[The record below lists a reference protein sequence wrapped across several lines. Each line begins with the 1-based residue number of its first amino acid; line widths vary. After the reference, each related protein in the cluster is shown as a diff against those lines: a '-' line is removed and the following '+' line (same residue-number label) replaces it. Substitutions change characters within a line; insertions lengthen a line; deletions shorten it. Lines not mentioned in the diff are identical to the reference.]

1 MSAGFS
7 SRPFREARLLIGAT
21 LLLLVGMVGVQ
32 TLGMVAV
39 SRVVERETRRDA
51 TAAAQMLAARLAR
64 GESARFAA
72 SLREAGWGLAVLAD
86 GVVIERIGRA
96 GPFVPAWWPWTSQ
109 QDWIAHGRAV
119 AGPLLLEGENAL
131 VAYQPLA
138 DGRVVRAVVAVAS
151 AGAVGRWR
159 TLGSALAVLV
169 AIGGGLLAWALVV
182 RVLAPY
188 RELLAEAVRVTQGP
202 GGRAEDR
209 FLVETFRETVGR
221 LELSE
226 AALRRRADEL
236 EVLADVLTRETEAG
250 VVITEPGG
258 TVRAANETARTLLG
272 GVLTVGE
279 ALPPVLASKASRITH
294 LGRVVEARRFPLLA
308 ASGSAQGE
316 VIFLTDRTAL
326 EALERAL
333 KEREQMASLGELAAG
348 MTHELRNALA
358 TMRGYLRL
366 LPEAARAERA
376 RFIAAIN
383 DEAEG
388 LESLLDRFL
397 RFAQPEHLLRERVDL
412 LALAREAAA
421 KVGAA
426 FPGTEIAVAGVGAST
441 AGDAMALGIAVENL
455 LRNAAEAVSRGGS
468 KVTARVEEGVG
479 TVAVVVEDDGPGVGS
494 ELRERLFLPFAS
506 SKPSGGLGLPLAR
519 RFARLHG
526 GDVEFEPRP
535 GGGARFTLRL
545 PREGVP

>member
-1 MSAGFS
+1 MSARPA

-32 TLGMVAV
+32 TLGMLAV
-39 SRVVERETRRDA
+39 SRVVEKETRRDA
-51 TAAAQMLAARLAR
+51 TAAAQVLAARLSK

-72 SLREAGWGLAVLAD
+72 SLREAGWGLAILAE
-86 GVVIERIGRA
+86 GIVVERIGRP
-96 GPFVPAWWPWTSQ
+96 GPSAPAWWPWQSQ
-109 QDWIAHGRAV
+109 QDWIAHGRGV
-119 AGPLLLEGENAL
+119 AGPLLVEGENAL

-159 TLGSALAVLV
+159 TLGAALAAFV
-169 AIGGGLLAWALVV
+169 AVGGGVLAWALVV

-202 GGRAEDR
+202 GGKAEDR
-209 FLVETFRETVGR
+209 FLVETFRDTVGR

-236 EVLADVLTRETEAG
+236 AVLADVLTRETEAG

-258 TVRAANETARTLLG
+258 AVRAANETAHTLLG
-272 GVLTVGE
+272 GMLAVGE
-279 ALPPVLASKASRITH
+279 LLPPILASDASRISH
-294 LGRVVEARRFPLLA
+294 HGRVVEARRFPLFA

-366 LPEAARAERA
+366 LPEAAPAERA
-376 RFIAAIN
+376 RFIAAIS

-388 LESLLDRFL
+388 LEGLLNRFL
-397 RFAQPEHLLRERVDL
+397 RFAQPEHLQRERVDL
-412 LALAREAAA
+412 LALAHDAAT

-426 FPGTEIAVAGVGAST
+426 FPAAEIAVSGASVT
-441 AGDAMALGIAVENL
+441 VPGDPMALAIAVENL
-455 LRNAAEAVSRGGS
+455 LRNAAEAVTRSGS
-468 KVTARVEEGVG
+468 TVRVRVEDAAGI
-479 TVAVVVEDDGPGVGS
+479 VAVVVEDDGPGVGI

-526 GDVEFEPRP
+526 GDVEFEPIP
-535 GGGARFTLRL
+535 GGGARFVLRL
-545 PREGVP
+545 PREGIL